1 VTRIRSAFART
12 FQSMH
17 VRNYRLYFFGQ
28 IVSLSGT
35 WMQSV
40 AQAWLVLTLTRSGI
54 SLGLVTAL
62 QFLPTLVAGPWGGV
76 IADRADKRKLIVGTQ
91 IASASLALAL
101 GLLTIFGAINVWVVY
116 LLATLLG
123 VVTLVDMPT
132 RQAFVMEMVGPAD
145 ITNAV
150 SLNGVVVNASR
161 IVGPAVAG
169 LLIATVGIGVCFIV
183 NAVSYIAVIVGLLM
197 MRPDEL
203 ILGPRAER
211 RPGLLLEGLRYAW
224 HARELRTPLL
234 LMAVVGALSYN
245 FSVVFPLL
253 TDVTFHH
260 GAQAYGTLFSVMG
273 VGAVIGGLVVATRNR
288 AGERFLSAGALALGV
303 ALTLGALAPTFGIE
317 LGLAV
322 LMGAASTAFIATS
335 NALLQLAARP
345 EMRGRVMALFAMVFL
360 GTTPIGGLLVGWI
373 SEAWGPRAG
382 LLVGGV
388 AAVVAGTVALGAL
401 WLRARRAAGRGI
413 LLPNHEP
420 VSARA

>member
-1 VTRIRSAFART
+1 MR
-12 FQSMH
+12 

-28 IVSLSGT
+28 IISLSGT

-54 SLGLVTAL
+54 ALGLVTAL

-76 IADRADKRKLIVGTQ
+76 IADRADKRKLIIGTQ
-91 IASASLALAL
+91 AAAGALALVL
-101 GLLTIFGAINVWVVY
+101 GLLTILGAINVWVVY

-169 LLIATVGIGVCFIV
+169 LLIAT
-183 NAVSYIAVIVGLLM
+183 AVIVGLLM
-197 MRPDEL
+197 MRPVEL

-211 RPGLLLEGLRYAW
+211 RPGLLLEGLRYVW
-224 HARELRTPLL
+224 NARELRTPLL

-288 AGERFLSAGALALGV
+288 AGERFLSAGAVALGA

-335 NALLQLAARP
+335 NALLQLATRP
-345 EMRGRVMALFAMVFL
+345 DMRGRVMALFAMVFL

-382 LLVGGV
+382 MLVGGV
-388 AAVVAGTVALGAL
+388 AALVAGTVALAAF
-401 WLRARRAAGRGI
+401 WLGARRAAGRAV
-413 LLPNHEP
+413 LLREREP
-420 VSARA
+420 VSAGA